1 VIPLESFRDARARV
15 SPLVR
20 RTPMLRLGR
29 TRDPR
34 APADLTLK
42 LELLQTTG
50 SFKAR
55 GVANMVSALSDD
67 ARARGLVTASGG
79 NHGAAVAWAGWASGA
94 PAMVFIPESA
104 PASKEARIAAWGAE
118 VVRRGAVWDDAHAE
132 AERYAASHNRVY
144 VHPFADERIVA
155 GQGTI
160 ALEIFDDA
168 PETDLVVV
176 AIGGGGLIAGVAEAT
191 RHLSPRARVV
201 GVEPVGAPTLA
212 KSLEAGQPV
221 TLDAIATRAGTLAPR
236 TTAAL
241 VYEII
246 ARTVERV
253 VLVTDDEMLEA
264 ARWLHDEIGVAPEI
278 SGAAAM
284 AAVLT
289 EKVDLGAAKHPC
301 VLVCGSGTDGASRQ
315 A

>member
-1 VIPLESFRDARARV
+1 MIPLESFREARARIA
-15 SPLVR
+15 PLVR
-20 RTPMLRLGR
+20 RTPMVHVGR
-29 TRDPR
+29 TRDGR
-34 APADLTLK
+34 APAHLALK
-42 LELLQTTG
+42 LELVQTTG

-55 GVANMVSALSDD
+55 GVANMVSTLPSD

-79 NHGAAVAWAGWASGA
+79 NHGAAVAWAGWTSGA
-94 PAMVFIPESA
+94 PATVFIPESA

-118 VVRRGAVWDDAHAE
+118 VVRHGAVWDDAHAE
-132 AERYAASHNRVY
+132 AERFAAAHNRVY

-155 GQGTI
+155 GQGTT

-191 RHLSPRARVV
+191 RHLSPSARVV

-212 KSLEAGQPV
+212 KSLEAGRPV

-236 TTAAL
+236 TTHAL

-253 VLVTDDEMLEA
+253 ALVTDDEMLEA
-264 ARWLHDEIGVAPEI
+264 ARWLHDELGLAPEI

-284 AAVLT
+284 AAVLAG
-289 EKVDLGAAKHPC
+289 KVDVSAARHPC
-301 VLVCGSGTDGASRQ
+301 VLVCGSGLDGAG
-315 A
+315 AAA